1 MNEEFILAGK
11 ITARVREESK
21 KWVTKGAK
29 YTFIADKIENRIREL
44 GAKPAFPVNISV
56 NDRAA
61 HDTARPED
69 ERELK
74 VGDVVKIDLGAQ
86 VNGYVGDSAY
96 TVEIET
102 EKHKELINASLDALN
117 NALKITKKGTE
128 LREIGRIIETTIT
141 KTGYNPIRNLGG
153 HPLSQGELHGD
164 FIIPNYD
171 NNSTQK
177 ISEGTY
183 AIEPFATNGE
193 GWVTNDN
200 ETLIYN
206 LETKRPTRNPIARDI
221 LKHVTKYYATLPFAE
236 RWIAK
241 EIKHYEY
248 GLKNLIQEGIIHAY
262 HVLKEQS
269 KGIVAQSE
277 HSILIND
284 KTTITTN

>member
-11 ITARVREESK
+11 ITGRVREESK
-21 KWVTKGAK
+21 KWITKGAK
-29 YTFIADKIENRIREL
+29 YTFIADKIENRIKEL

-56 NDRAA
+56 NDKAA

-96 TVEIET
+96 TMEIET

-117 NALKITKKGTE
+117 NALRITKKGTE
-128 LREIGRIIETTIT
+128 LRAIGRIIEATIT
-141 KTGYNPIRNLGG
+141 KAGYNPIRNLGG
-153 HPLSQGELHGD
+153 HPLGQGELHGD

-171 NNSTQK
+171 NNSTQTLD
-177 ISEGTY
+177 EGTY
-183 AIEPFATNGE
+183 AIEPFATTGE
-193 GWVTNDN
+193 GWVINDN

-206 LETKRPTRNPIARDI
+206 LENKRPTRNPIARDI
-221 LKHVTKYYATLPFAE
+221 LKHVTKYYGTLPFAE

-241 EIKHYEY
+241 EVKHYEY
-248 GLKNLIQEGIIHAY
+248 GLKNLLQEGILHAY

-277 HSILIND
+277 HSILVNE
-284 KTTITTN
+284 KTTISTI